1 MSLSVLSSSAQF
13 INAIFFYINEQFLSY
28 KKGIREIPI
37 LDLVIILPK
46 KRVTDVPVY
55 FIITCL
61 LL

>member
-1 MSLSVLSSSAQF
+1 MQF
-13 INAIFFYINEQFLSY
+13 FFINEQFLSY

-37 LDLVIILPK
+37 LDLVIILPE

-61 LL
+61 YFSHSLHKKKKNLNS